1 MRKIL
6 YTGLLVTG
14 LLVLGAC
21 TTTEENEYL
30 QSPGTLTATVVNNG
44 YAVQLQWDVVDDA
57 DGYYVY
63 RGNVAVDTIDDKD
76 STTIIVTVN
85 DIYSVR
91 AYKDD
96 LLSDPTNSVD
106 LRPVQTDN
114 VVMYDAITYSDTAH
128 PSGAGWDENG
138 NLLVYPLTGHCDV
151 VDMFYVNGLIK
162 GIQQS
167 TSSCPNSPD
176 TTYFALVNARYE
188 DLDSIP
194 VEPTTG
200 EVPATINAVYA
211 VKVITSSRQVYYGK
225 IKVVSVNTTE
235 HSVTLSG
242 ALQLLEGYKRV
253 GNAAK

>member
-6 YTGLLVTG
+6 YTGLIVAG

-21 TTTEENEYL
+21 STTEENEYL
-30 QSPGTLTATVVNNG
+30 ESPGTLTATVVNNG
-44 YAVQLQWDVVDDA
+44 YAVQLNWDAVADA

-63 RGNVAVDTIDDKD
+63 QGNVAVDTIDDKD

-85 DIYSVR
+85 DVYSVR
-91 AYKDD
+91 AYKGD

-114 VVMYDAITYSDTAH
+114 VVIYDALAYSDTTH

-151 VDMFYVNGLIK
+151 VDMFYVNNLIK

-167 TSSCPNSPD
+167 TTSCPNSPD
-176 TTYFALVNARYE
+176 STFFALTNARYE
-188 DLDSIP
+188 DLDSIA
-194 VEPTTG
+194 VEPATG
-200 EVPATINAVYA
+200 EVPATVNAVYA
-211 VKVITSSRQVYYGK
+211 VKVVTSGHVYYGK
-225 IKVVSVNTTE
+225 IKVVSVNNTE